1 MFSASI
7 IVVKYV
13 GRKIVKLGF
22 RAKTC
27 FVALVEIIYRKKA
40 QSELI
45 FLVLSAVLELPW
57 KPGHVPLAS

>member
-22 RAKTC
+22 RAKAC

-45 FLVLSAVLELPW
+45 FS
-57 KPGHVPLAS
+57 GTFCCT